1 MIWGYHYFWKHPN
14 RTIGET
20 MWNLEALHPFL
31 YTHCWWHLSL
41 LHCERGNYDD
51 CLAIFDESWL
61 QNHSSVV
68 TFEVREGLH
77 GPTRLNRRDF
87 GQKAL
92 KVNKVQTHRQENHRR
107 VRAEEKWP
115 PTMENEEEIRNMCKC
130 VLMLCQVQLNALNLP
145 LSCTW
150 VSCKA
155 FHVCALFLVWG
166 FGDSSWD
173 RTGANQGSRDPY
185 SFCCSNSFGKLAS
198 HNWSQLIG
206 FN

>member
-1 MIWGYHYFWKHPN
+1 MRHLHPN
-14 RTIGET
+14 VRTIGVF
-20 MWNLEALHPFL
+20 EALHPFL

-51 CLAIFDESWL
+51 CLAIFDESWQEPL
-61 QNHSSVV
+61 FVV

-92 KVNKVQTHRQENHRR
+92 KVNKVQTHRQGNHHRI
-107 VRAEEKWP
+107 RAEEKCP

-155 FHVCALFLVWG
+155 FHVCTFVW
-166 FGDSSWD
+166 F
-173 RTGANQGSRDPY
+173 QDP
-185 SFCCSNSFGKLAS
+185 SN
-198 HNWSQLIG
+198 
-206 FN
+206 